1 MRALLSLYLGGYAH
15 FRSIWHMKMKG
26 LGKNQQENIKA
37 ELRSMLYSN
46 EYEITSN
53 RDFQHLLYAFL
64 TSL

>member
-1 MRALLSLYLGGYAH
+1 
-15 FRSIWHMKMKG
+15 MKMKG

-53 RDFQHLLYAFL
+53 RDFQHLLYVFL
-64 TSL
+64 TSLWHIYAPNCPTN